1 MGEREAVNGRSEQ
14 DNEKE
19 NVGIPMDLSSMVG
32 KLLSNPQLLTGIAS
46 ALSGDGGEQ
55 NGQKIAEETVQ
66 KVPQRTEQTARND
79 AESVSPEG
87 IDIDAITRKLP
98 EIMGAIA
105 PVMSRT
111 VGGDGKSEGR
121 KRACD
126 NRSCLLNAMK
136 PYMNPQRCEAID
148 YIIKFSQISEILK
161 NIT

>member
-1 MGEREAVNGRSEQ
+1 MGEQEAINGRSEQ
-14 DNEKE
+14 DKGKE
-19 NVGIPMDLSSMVG
+19 NVGMPMDLSAMIN
-32 KLLSNPQLLTGIAS
+32 KLISNPQLLTGIAS

-55 NGQKIAEETVQ
+55 NGQKLTKEAAQ
-66 KVPQRTEQTARND
+66 GAAQSTEQTANNN
-79 AESVSPEG
+79 AESVGYEG

-98 EIMGAIA
+98 EIMGVIA

-111 VGGDGKSEGR
+111 AGGDGKSESK